1 MTQEVDE
8 VVESGEIS
16 EMAGKLLY
24 ERLQMGY
31 QNPNRL
37 SGICQVNL
45 EGPGEQSFYLTF
57 KPEELEYTR
66 GVHARPDAVVFVST
80 KVAHDLAVGDNIN
93 IRDPKNR
100 SLFQM
105 TGDVGLLSVLAQMT
119 KIPNRS
125 AGERFRAAEES
136 AARGPKVTEVVRLER
151 PTAEVLAE
159 AIEAG
164 QPVIATGALD
174 HWALSWDFAYLKEH
188 FGNVV
193 IRSNLGS
200 TTFGEYIER
209 LDQPNPEKI
218 PYTFGADLPKEM
230 LEFFEPPFF
239 AKESFAQAQLWMGCA
254 PDTIS
259 TLLHRDSGDA
269 FLGQIIGR
277 KRLIL
282 FAPDETKFLYTYKSY
297 NRDQPCWY
305 NAWERDF
312 ETYPLAR
319 NATPLEFTLH
329 PGELLVIPR
338 GWFHTV
344 KALDVTMSVGYHR
357 EPVSDFG
364 RLLAVADDGDGLA
377 GKAEGREHADPVAL

>member
-1 MTQEVDE
+1 MAQELDE
-8 VVESGEIS
+8 VVEIS
-16 EMAGKLLY
+16 EASEIAGKLLY

-37 SGICQVNL
+37 SGICQINL

-66 GVHARPDAVVFVST
+66 GVHARPDAVVSVST
-80 KVAHDLAVGDNIN
+80 KVAYDLAVGDNIN

-105 TGDVGLLSVLAQMT
+105 TGDAGLLSVLAQMT

-136 AARGPKVTEVVRLER
+136 AARGPKITEVLRLER

-164 QPVIATGALD
+164 RPTISTGALD
-174 HWALSWDFAYLKEH
+174 HWALSWDFGYLNEH
-188 FGNVV
+188 FGDIV
-193 IRSNLGS
+193 IRSNLGN
-200 TTFGEYIER
+200 TTLGEYIDR

-218 PYTFGADLPKEM
+218 PYTFGADLPQEM
-230 LEFFEPPFF
+230 LEFFEPPLF
-239 AKESFAQAQLWMGCA
+239 AKESFAHAQLWMGCA
-254 PDTIS
+254 PDQIS

-282 FAPDETKFLYTYKSY
+282 FAPDETEFLYTYKSY

-329 PGELLVIPR
+329 PGELLVIPK

-364 RLLAVADDGDGLA
+364 RLLAVAGGGDGLA